1 MARKP
6 KIERFNEK
14 ILSRF
19 QIYNSLFL
27 TLPFKTIKQTSLL
40 MPLFSEHCRNQ
51 YEINNNPHDI
61 VNSFFNLYAP
71 DFDSE
76 QQLDLLFNFIQYIER
91 QVVLFDAIEDAGF
104 SYVNN
109 MHGRGTLR
117 NMKEEASNKQL
128 GDALSEYIKR
138 FKVRIVLTAHPTQFY
153 PDNVLVIMNELSR
166 AISEDDLDS
175 VKKLLVQLGKTPF
188 YKKEKPSPYDEAI
201 SLIWFLENV
210 FYHSAST
217 IYNYVAEH
225 IVDSKDLNNPIF
237 DFGFWPGGDRDGNP
251 FVTPEIT
258 IKTAKRLKFS
268 ILRNY
273 YRDLRKLKRKI
284 TFPGVEDRVEE
295 LENMVFNELFYP
307 ERNKNFS
314 LEYLSSELEFV
325 LNKVENEHDGLYK
338 DEVLD
343 IIYKVR
349 LFGLHFASLDIR
361 QDSRV
366 HHSVFKEI
374 VSHPEIQNFTNGLA
388 ENYLDLDSNER
399 CKSLVKI
406 TGNVPPSLF
415 HDQITNQTL
424 ESIRSMQLIQNT
436 NGEKGSNRYIISN
449 CQTLENI
456 LELFA
461 MCRLSNWEEPNV
473 DFIPLFET
481 ITDLEKSEEVM
492 RELFNNSIYKNH
504 LARRKMKQTVMLGFS
519 DGTKDGGYFMA
530 NWSIYLAKE
539 NLSKLASEF
548 GIQIAFF
555 DGRGGPPA
563 RGGGNTHEFYASMGD
578 TIQSDDIQLT
588 VQGQTISSNFG
599 TLDSSQYNLEQLL
612 SSGIENQIFNPG
624 KNNLSSNEKLLMESV
639 ASLSYNAY
647 KDFKAHPMFIPYLE
661 RMSTLPYYE
670 KANIGSR
677 PTKRGKS
684 TSLQFEDL
692 RAIPFVGSWSQLK
705 QNVPGFFGLG
715 IALHTIIEQ
724 GKINDLKNLYMSSR
738 FFRTLIFNSMM
749 SLSKSFFKLT
759 AYMKDDNEFGSFW
772 KLIYKEY
779 TLTKKVLLD
788 ISGFKSLMQNEPAGK
803 ASIKAREE
811 IVQPLLTIQ
820 QFALMQLQ
828 DLKNQKTIK
837 KEKIEVFEAM
847 VTRSLFGNINASR
860 NSA

>member
-153 PDNVLVIMNELSR
+153 PDNVLVIMNELSK

-624 KNNLSSNEKLLMESV
+624 KNNLSSNEKLIMESV
-639 ASLSYNAY
+639 AALSYSAY

-724 GKINDLKNLYMSSR
+724 GKINDLKNLYKSSR

-828 DLKNQKTIK
+828 DLKNKKTIK

>member
-14 ILSRF
+14 VLSRF

-40 MPLFSEHCRNQ
+40 MPLFADHCRNK
-51 YEINNNPHDI
+51 YEANANPEVI
-61 VNSFFNLYAP
+61 VTSFISQYAP
-71 DFDSE
+71 ELSLK
-76 QQLDLLFNFIQYIER
+76 QQQDLLFNFIQYIER
-91 QVVLFDAIEDAGF
+91 QVVLFDAIEDASF

-117 NMKEEASNKQL
+117 NMKEAAIGKQL
-128 GDALSEYIKR
+128 LNDLSGYIKR
-138 FKVRIVLTAHPTQFY
+138 IKIRIVLTAHPTQFY
-153 PDNVLVIMNELSR
+153 PDNVLVIINELSK
-166 AISEDDLDS
+166 AIAHDDLDS
-175 VKKLLVQLGKTPF
+175 IKKLLVQLGKTPF
-188 YKKEKPSPYDEAI
+188 YKKEKPSPYDEAV

-217 IYNYVAEH
+217 IYNYIAEH
-225 IVDSKDLNNPIF
+225 IVHSNDLDNPIF

-251 FVTPEIT
+251 YVTPEIT
-258 IKTAKRLKFS
+258 LKTAKRLQFS

-284 TFPGVEDRVEE
+284 TFPG
-295 LENMVFNELFYP
+295 LENRIADLEEMVFNQLFYP
-307 ERNKNFS
+307 KRNKHFS
-314 LEYLSSELEFV
+314 LEHLNSELEAV
-325 LNKVENEHDGLYK
+325 LEGISSDHDGLYK
-338 DEVLD
+338 SEVLD
-343 IIYKVR
+343 MIHKVR

-366 HHSVFKEI
+366 HHSVFTDI
-374 VSHPEIQNFTNGLA
+374 VTHPEIQNYTQGIPK
-388 ENYLDLDSNER
+388 NYLELSSEER
-399 CKSLVKI
+399 CKVLIGMRGDVPFDLFSEEI
-406 TGNVPPSLF
+406 TK
-415 HDQITNQTL
+415 QTL
-424 ESIRSMQLIQNT
+424 ESIRVMQQVQQT
-436 NGEKGSNRYIISN
+436 NKERGCNRYIISN
-449 CQTLENI
+449 CQSLENI

-461 MCRLSNWEEPNV
+461 MFRLSNWENPTV
-473 DFIPLFET
+473 DLIPLFET
-481 ITDLEKSEEVM
+481 IPDLEASEEVM
-492 RELFNNSIYKNH
+492 QALFSDPIYKAH
-504 LARRKMKQTVMLGFS
+504 LKQRKMKQTIMLGFS

-539 NLSKLASEF
+539 RLSKLASSF
-548 GIQIAFF
+548 GIQVAFF

-588 VQGQTISSNFG
+588 IQGQTISSNFG

-624 KNNLSSNEKLLMESV
+624 ENRLATGERELMERIAEV
-639 ASLSYNAY
+639 SYKVY
-647 KDFKAHPMFIPYLE
+647 QDFKAHPMFIPYLE
-661 RMSTLPYYE
+661 RMSTLPYYA

-677 PTKRGKS
+677 PSKRGKS
-684 TSLQFEDL
+684 STLKFEDL

-705 QNVPGFFGLG
+705 QNVPGFYGLG
-715 IALHTIIEQ
+715 SALQKIMEQ
-724 GKINDLKNLYMSSR
+724 GKMEELKGLYKNSR

-759 AYMKDDNEFGSFW
+759 AYMKEDVEFGAFW
-772 KLIYKEY
+772 EMIFEEY
-779 TLTKKVLLD
+779 NLTQKVLLEV
-788 ISGFKSLMQNEPAGK
+788 SGFTLLMENEPAGK

-820 QFALMQLQ
+820 QFALIQLQ
-828 DLKNQKTIK
+828 GLK
-837 KEKIEVFEAM
+837 KEKNLDTEKIEILEAM